1 MNLLITCPQWLSS
14 VLTSELKRLGMKP
27 YDTFPHGTYV
37 QTDMRGMMLAN
48 LRLRS
53 ASKVF
58 LLVNES
64 TISNLDELFDETKAI
79 ERGHG
84 IKETDTIRV
93 TVTSS
98 HPQLISPKTMQSVAH
113 AAIVQW
119 ANCRSDFT
127 EENVKEI
134 YIQCTPSHCRRYI
147 NTSGDSLHKRGY
159 RTQTS
164 DAPLSETLAA
174 WLILQSG
181 WKSHIPLRDPCCGS
195 GTICIEAALIARN
208 IAPWLQRSF
217 AFQSFPIYRADLRED
232 IIADANN
239 KQYHKTYAIHGSDID
254 PTVIAIAQANA
265 QRAGVADC
273 IHFEISPLEKGGRVH
288 QTQEVLL
295 HQTESLTPFNKGGL
309 GGLFLIT
316 NPPYGQ
322 RIGQDANL
330 EELYTTLLS
339 FYEQWAK
346 GAYITTYRHDIP
358 DSLRSHLKTRQVM
371 NGGMECTMYF
381 VH

>member
-37 QTDMRGMMLAN
+37 ETDMRGMMEAN

-58 LLVNES
+58 LLVNEATVTNMDDIFAES
-64 TISNLDELFDETKAI
+64 KAI
-79 ERGHG
+79 DRSPG
-84 IKETDTIRV
+84 ITADDHIRIV
-93 TVTSS
+93 ATST
-98 HPQLISPKTMQSVAH
+98 HAGIISPKAMQSVAH

-119 ANCRSDFT
+119 AGCRGDFRDDEHT
-127 EENVKEI
+127 KEI
-134 YIQCTPSHCRRYI
+134 YINCGPDSCRRYI

-164 DAPLSETLAA
+164 DAPLQETLAA
-174 WLILQSG
+174 WLILQS
-181 WKSHIPLRDPCCGS
+181 WRKSHIPLRDPCCGS

-208 IAPWLQRSF
+208 IAPGLTRSF
-217 AFQSFPIYRADLRED
+217 TFQSFPIYRADLRES
-232 IIADANN
+232 IITDAKS
-239 KQYHKTYAIHGSDID
+239 KQYNKTYHIHGSDID
-254 PTVIAIAQANA
+254 PNIIPIAIVNA
-265 QRAGVADC
+265 TRAGVVDC
-273 IHFEISPLEKGGRVH
+273 IDFDVSSLTREGWGGFA
-288 QTQEVLL
+288 TKA
-295 HQTESLTPFNKGGL
+295 ESLPVMGRQEGL
-309 GGLFLIT
+309 YIIT

-322 RIGQDANL
+322 RIGWSDDLAS
-330 EELYTTLLS
+330 LYDTLLS
-339 FYEQWAK
+339 YYTQWAK
-346 GAYITTYRHDIP
+346 GWYITSYRHDIP
-358 DSLRSHLKTRQVM
+358 ASLRPQIKTRQVM

>member
-37 QTDMRGMMLAN
+37 ETDMRGMMEAN

-58 LLVNES
+58 LLVNEATVTNMDDIFAES
-64 TISNLDELFDETKAI
+64 KAI
-79 ERGHG
+79 DRSPG
-84 IKETDTIRV
+84 ITADDHIRIV
-93 TVTSS
+93 ATST
-98 HPQLISPKTMQSVAH
+98 HAGIISPKAMQSVAH

-119 ANCRSDFT
+119 AGCRGDFRDDEHT
-127 EENVKEI
+127 KEI
-134 YIQCTPSHCRRYI
+134 YINCGPDSCRRYI

-164 DAPLSETLAA
+164 DAPLQETLAA

-208 IAPWLQRSF
+208 IAPGLTRSF
-217 AFQSFPIYRADLRED
+217 IFQSFPIYKPDLRES
-232 IIADANN
+232 IITDAKS
-239 KQYHKTYAIHGSDID
+239 KQYNKTYHIHGSDID
-254 PTVIAIAQANA
+254 PTIIPIAVANA
-265 QRAGVADC
+265 TRAWVADC
-273 IHFEISPLEKGGRVH
+273 IDFDIQDIKDGEVTHPLYI
-288 QTQEVLL
+288 
-295 HQTESLTPFNKGGL
+295 
-309 GGLFLIT
+309 IT

-322 RIGQDANL
+322 RIGSHDDLAS
-330 EELYTTLLS
+330 LYDTLLS
-339 FYEQWAK
+339 YYTQWAK
-346 GAYITTYRHDIP
+346 GWYITSYRHDIP
-358 DSLRSHLKTRQVM
+358 ASLRPQIKTRQVM